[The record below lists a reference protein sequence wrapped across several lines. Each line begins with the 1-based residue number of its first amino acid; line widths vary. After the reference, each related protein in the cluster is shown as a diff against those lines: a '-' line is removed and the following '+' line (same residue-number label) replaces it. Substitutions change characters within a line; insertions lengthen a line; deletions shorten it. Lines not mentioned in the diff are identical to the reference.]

1 MELKDVL
8 SYIGVEAE
16 NLEDLKTKFSEKFI
30 PKSEAPDVEK
40 LRSEIT
46 GKILGPLQTKI
57 KTSFGLETEEVK
69 GLTKWEDIVELAAKR
84 TGDRMEELKGLS
96 TQTNDGVVKE
106 LNDKLERANK
116 SITEQKQAAQDLRDA
131 LEKKESEFTG
141 KIKEFRTNDVKKNAF
156 LKVVPKLSELKETES
171 FWLKSQIDENVI
183 IDFDEKDNPIVLNKE
198 GQRWKDPNKVGSYLE
213 VDQVIETIAA
223 GQNLIKKNN
232 AGEQRRV
239 VIPST
244 GGAAQQQNTERQLHP
259 NAVKA
264 QG

>member
-16 NLEDLKTKFSEKFI
+16 NLEDLKTKFSEKFV
-30 PKSEAPDVEK
+30 PKSEVTDPEK
-40 LRSEIT
+40 LKSELT
-46 GKILGPLQTKI
+46 GKITGPLQTKV
-57 KTSFGLETEEVK
+57 KTLFRLESEELK
-69 GLTKWEDIVELAAKR
+69 GLNKWEEIVELAAKKTLER
-84 TGDRMEELKGLS
+84 EEELKSLS
-96 TQTNDGVVKE
+96 TQSNDGLVKE
-106 LNDKLERANK
+106 LTEKLDRANK
-116 SITEQKQAAQDLRDA
+116 STAEQKQAAQDLRDA

-183 IDFDEKDNPIVLNKE
+183 IEFDDQEQPIVYNKE
-198 GQRWKDPNKVGSYLE
+198 GKRWTDPNKVGSYLE
-213 VDQVIETIAA
+213 VDQVIESIAA

-232 AGEQRRV
+232 ASEQRRV
-239 VIPST
+239 VTTVT